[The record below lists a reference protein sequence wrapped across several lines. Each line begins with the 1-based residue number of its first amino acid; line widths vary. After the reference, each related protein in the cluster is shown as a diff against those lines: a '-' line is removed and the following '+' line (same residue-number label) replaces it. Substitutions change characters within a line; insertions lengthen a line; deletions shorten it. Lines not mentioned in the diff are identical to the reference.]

1 MEAIKEKAETYAKEQ
16 CGDYYNDLVNDIPE
30 SIGAFC
36 VKDFT
41 AGYEAG
47 LRFAEEQIKILSNN
61 ESFFITSEEGDTL
74 EVIEKE
80 DLINFTF

>member
-1 MEAIKEKAETYAKEQ
+1 MTIKEKAEAYAIEV
-16 CGDYYNDLVNDIPE
+16 CGDYYNRELNGLSE
-30 SIGAFC
+30 NIGGFC

-47 LRFAEEQIKILSNN
+47 LRHAEEQIKILIEK
-61 ESFFITSEEGDTL
+61 ESFFMGGVEGDSL

-80 DLINFTF
+80 DLINLTF

>member
-1 MEAIKEKAETYAKEQ
+1 METIKKKAEAYAIEQ
-16 CGDYYNDLVNDIPE
+16 CGDYYNDLLNDLPE
-30 SIGAFC
+30 TVGGFC

-47 LRFAEEQIKILSNN
+47 LRYAEEQIKTFVEK
-61 ESFFITSEEGDTL
+61 ESFFMTGEEGDNL

-80 DLINFTF
+80 DLINLTF